1 MELPVKPRLASIVIY
16 IISFISNLILFSRII
31 IQKRKLVPTQEQ
43 KETSMHTCISMI
55 ERNTLGDITICI
67 FGFVL
72 LAGYTSAVVK
82 FNNLEPSELN
92 IYPNYLLTYCFHHYV
107 PCLGFVAFWS
117 FVYVW
122 KLPFQDFLKR
132 TIKKNVIRYANRSNL
147 CIDGS

>member
-67 FGFVL
+67 FGFIL
-72 LAGYTSAVVK
+72 LAGYTSVVVA

-92 IYPNYLLTYCFHHYV
+92 HYPNYLLAYCFHHYV
-107 PCLGFVAFWS
+107 PCLGFAAFWS
-117 FVYVW
+117 LLYVW

-132 TIKKNVIRYANRSNL
+132 TLKSYIIRYTI
-147 CIDGS
+147 CCQPHP

>member
-1 MELPVKPRLASIVIY
+1 MPA
-16 IISFISNLILFSRII
+16 
-31 IQKRKLVPTQEQ
+31 QEQ
-43 KETSMHTCISMI
+43 TETSMQTFMSMI
-55 ERNTLGDITICI
+55 ESNTLGDITICI

-107 PCLGFVAFWS
+107 PCLGFVAFWF

-132 TIKKNVIRYANRSNL
+132 TIKKNVIRYAKRSNL